1 MLPLLR
7 VIAAG
12 TGILYAFAYL
22 SKQRNGNAATAR
34 GRELLVVGRGSVA
47 AKPDMVHIRFGVSK
61 RDKSAKNAAKE
72 LQDTISK
79 VLSAVR
85 ELEAVHERDLRTT
98 RLSLHE
104 EQPRGSQ
111 GKEEKGEREYLAQ
124 SQVELRL
131 KDVDALA
138 LVLDTASE
146 AGANEVGSIDF
157 DLQRPEPLQKQ
168 ARALAIKDAKQ
179 QAQTMAA
186 NAGLSLGRIMTI
198 RAGQD
203 DSFGGY
209 SPSMQRLCGY
219 ADSIATGEIAIEE
232 KVSIRFEILDP

>member
-12 TGILYAFAYL
+12 TGLLYAYAYL
-22 SKQRNGNAATAR
+22 SKQRNAGASSPRA
-34 GRELLVVGRGSVA
+34 RELLVVGRGSVA
-47 AKPDMVHIRFGVSK
+47 AKPDMAHIRFGVSK
-61 RDKSAKNAAKE
+61 RDKSAKVAAKA
-72 LQDTISK
+72 LQNSISK
-79 VLSAVR
+79 VLNAVR
-85 ELEAVHERDLRTT
+85 ELEAVQERDLRTT

-104 EQPRGSQ
+104 QQPNRHEGE
-111 GKEEKGEREYLAQ
+111 GKKGEREYLAQ

-131 KDVDALA
+131 KEIDALA

-146 AGANEVGSIDF
+146 AGANEVESIDF
-157 DLQRPEPLQKQ
+157 DIQRPEPLQKQ

-198 RAGQD
+198 RAGED

-209 SPSMQRLCGY
+209 SPSMQRMCGY
-219 ADSIATGEIAIEE
+219 ADSIASGEIAIEE
-232 KVSIRFEILDP
+232 KVSIRFELLEQ